1 MISTIGHIL
10 HHTHYFYI
18 QLAAVLYKDYGDEDE
33 TSRDREEANNK
44 SEKMKAHSV
53 YCILLLFY
61 ISIRD
66 RIFQYYNII
75 WHICVYEDEH
85 GKDVRYEREIKGHT
99 KKRRKKTKK
108 NIHLWEKTRENWKG
122 YIFPD
127 LFPNSNFQIV
137 LFFGI
142 ALSSF

>member
-1 MISTIGHIL
+1 MIQTTIDTANTQEELSDGIGKEMKRNKKRITPFVIYLINLFTSLYTLNLFFFLFFHFHFLFFHSFNINMISTIGHIL

-75 WHICVYEDEH
+75 
-85 GKDVRYEREIKGHT
+85 
-99 KKRRKKTKK
+99 
-108 NIHLWEKTRENWKG
+108 
-122 YIFPD
+122 
-127 LFPNSNFQIV
+127 
-137 LFFGI
+137 
-142 ALSSF
+142 